1 MRTVPHFIN
10 GERVEEEGRS
20 HVYGPE
26 GFAYCTRA
34 MVVTT
39 RWPRASESPIDLGF
53 ATTR

>member
-10 GERVEEEGRS
+10 GERVEEGRS
-20 HVYGPE
+20 HVHDPE
-26 GFAYCTRA
+26 NFDSYTRA